1 MADYDFKLSNG
12 TDLIALAPHTVPS
25 LEANG
30 PGSLSTP
37 RQILDISFSSGGTG
51 ILATNYFVL
60 DDSTLYLRA
69 PFNTAGNTL
78 NIVNS
83 PYAGTYTVATVN
95 PLGTSTIVNVTTP
108 ISLNS
113 TPFNIIGVNSSLF
126 KWTVGVTNGPGLFY
140 PGGTITV
147 QGNVWPAANGTYTI
161 PLSASFTGSIATTT
175 LTASSVTGTISIGQ
189 LVPGVA
195 ANTWIVN
202 QIGGTPNGAG
212 TYTVSVSQTVASGPM
227 TCVPVWVSGGAT
239 YVVVSGAI
247 SGSATVSGNIVPP
260 APVAYPIVLPGV
272 SGPGTGQFILY
283 IAGNYPLQFTTGY
296 QLIVKGNAYGSY
308 EQLTIASSPLSPF
321 FGASSYFNGTNTE
334 IIVGPVVGQPRMI
347 IGVDHSLNNVIVAGD
362 QRAIFF
368 ITNTFTVTGS
378 GTAGADGTYTVSA
391 SPTLSSG
398 NTLIPVTGILA
409 TGWMSGIITPVTP
422 VIDAT
427 GVLIFPVPAQP
438 YGYLQYATQVSSP
451 LELLGRGSPYYNT
464 TVSWGQA
471 IQDNSVHILEN
482 FASALPPAAPLSGQ
496 QWYDTSTPALNTFGS
511 TKYTIVSITPTPTN
525 QFTITGDA
533 TAVITAASFV
543 YIYGNATLNTGLI
556 PVVKYT
562 VLSSVFASGV
572 TTVTTTT
579 AITAGANVG
588 SLGYAYSSN
597 DWHNIVVAGFPT
609 QADINMNGHKITNLG
624 TPTSTTDAV
633 TKAYADALIIGLLND
648 RGNWNA
654 SANTYPATGGSG
666 TGGAVRK
673 GDTWFISVVGT
684 LNGVLLA
691 VGDTIRAL
699 VDTPGQI
706 NANWD
711 ILQAAG
717 TVDVVSV
724 ATNAVFY
731 PTFVSAT
738 SGSIPLDV
746 STGLTFNPST
756 NILTTTGFTGAL
768 NGTVGAVTPA
778 AGAFTTLTGTG
789 TISLSP
795 ASLNVTISPTGTGT
809 VTISPVGALTINPT
823 AASTINNT
831 SIGATTAGT
840 GRFTT
845 LGATGAVTLSPASF
859 NVVLSPTG
867 TGVVTINPATLGSI
881 DNVNVGATTASTGRF
896 TTVQST
902 VAIGTAP
909 FTVTST
915 TPVTNLSIGGNAG
928 TATIATNANNI
939 AITAV
944 TTAAAFYPVFVSAST
959 GNLAPDVSVGLTFNP
974 STNVLTTT
982 GFAGAL
988 TGTVG
993 AVTPAAGAFTTLSA
1007 SSTVTLSP
1015 ASANVAIS
1023 PTGTG
1028 TVTVSPAGTLTLG
1041 IAGVSISALGNISAI
1056 TSNQTITLS
1065 PTGTGTVTISPV
1077 GALTVAPTAASTIN
1091 NCTVGV
1097 TTPLAGNFTTIG
1109 VTTAG
1114 TGKFTAITMNAASNT
1129 ITPGTT
1135 GGIVGTTLADNAQ
1148 AGSIGEV
1155 IQSAVIAISAIA
1167 LTVSGTAY
1175 NVTSISLT
1183 AGDWDVF
1190 GTVGYAPAATTTI
1203 TALSQSSNATTG
1215 AQAAFPNTS
1224 TDYTDATALAPGAVN
1239 IIKNIP
1245 TRQFNVSVGTTVYL
1259 VATATFGTSTI
1270 TAGGQI
1276 TARRRR

>member
-756 NILTTTGFTGAL
+756 NNLSTTTFTGAL
-768 NGTVGAVTPA
+768 SGNASTATSAATLTTSRNINDVAFNGSTNITVSAPLAAAGGTSDVITATFTSPITSVYDGLTIVITAASANTTTTPTLNVNSIGAVTITKGANQPLV
-778 AGAFTTLTGTG
+778 AGDIAGVHHKLLLIYGVSSSTWRL
-789 TISLSP
+789 
-795 ASLNVTISPTGTGT
+795 
-809 VTISPVGALTINPT
+809 INPT
-823 AASTINNT
+823 YLINEART
-831 SIGATTAGT
+831 DI
-840 GRFTT
+840 
-845 LGATGAVTLSPASF
+845 
-859 NVVLSPTG
+859 
-867 TGVVTINPATLGSI
+867 
-881 DNVNVGATTASTGRF
+881 
-896 TTVQST
+896 
-902 VAIGTAP
+902 
-909 FTVTST
+909 
-915 TPVTNLSIGGNAG
+915 
-928 TATIATNANNI
+928 
-939 AITAV
+939 
-944 TTAAAFYPVFVSAST
+944 
-959 GNLAPDVSVGLTFNP
+959 
-974 STNVLTTT
+974 
-982 GFAGAL
+982 
-988 TGTVG
+988 
-993 AVTPAAGAFTTLSA
+993 
-1007 SSTVTLSP
+1007 
-1015 ASANVAIS
+1015 
-1023 PTGTG
+1023 
-1028 TVTVSPAGTLTLG
+1028 
-1041 IAGVSISALGNISAI
+1041 
-1056 TSNQTITLS
+1056 
-1065 PTGTGTVTISPV
+1065 
-1077 GALTVAPTAASTIN
+1077 
-1091 NCTVGV
+1091 
-1097 TTPLAGNFTTIG
+1097 
-1109 VTTAG
+1109 
-1114 TGKFTAITMNAASNT
+1114 SNT
-1129 ITPGTT
+1129 FTK
-1135 GGIVGTTLADNAQ
+1135 AQ
-1148 AGSIGEV
+1148 LG
-1155 IQSAVIAISAIA
+1155 QPTA
-1167 LTVSGTAY
+1167 LTVSSNAVAVDMSLANNFTLTLQATTAQTLSNPTNAVAGQSGQIAITQNGTPST
-1175 NVTSISLT
+1175 VTFAANWISTDGTTPTVSTT
-1183 AGDWDVF
+1183 AGVVNLLTYYVVDSTHIWF
-1190 GTVGYAPAATTTI
+1190 
-1203 TALSQSSNATTG
+1203 ALTKHG
-1215 AQAAFPNTS
+1215 
-1224 TDYTDATALAPGAVN
+1224 
-1239 IIKNIP
+1239 
-1245 TRQFNVSVGTTVYL
+1245 
-1259 VATATFGTSTI
+1259 VA
-1270 TAGGQI
+1270 
-1276 TARRRR
+1276 